1 MNILVVYINAV
12 DPVRGGTERVS
23 YTVAEA
29 LKKKGHSV
37 YFLATHA
44 TAADK
49 RFEQQK
55 EYFLIDSQVSYEER
69 KQKIIEICR
78 DLCIDVVI
86 NECAEFGL
94 GTILSNKVLKGTK
107 VISCTHLDIYG
118 LVKYFHRPNP
128 VSRIKRGILSFLA
141 FFGIYPHYIKH
152 YIMYKKIF
160 REVVHGSDAVVAVT
174 PIIAE
179 QIKQFVG
186 VKSDK
191 ITSILNPLTSDSL
204 QPFYDAA
211 AKEKVLLYVGRL
223 SHTKNVDLILKSWNK
238 IAAQYPEWSL
248 EIAGEGDEKSRLVS
262 LVERNRIPR
271 VRFHGQVSNL
281 APLYSRAEY
290 LLLASDSESF
300 SCVVLESMAYGCHPI
315 VFDYPSA
322 PIVIPNPQL
331 GTRVKRHSCRAFA
344 RTVANAISSGVTNR
358 DVMHKVAE
366 HLSQFDMDKLV
377 LQWLALL
384 EQIQISPEHD

>member
-12 DPVRGGTERVS
+12 NPVKGGTERVS

-49 RFEQQK
+49 EFEQKK
-55 EYFLIDSQVSYEER
+55 EYFLIDSQACHEER

-78 DLCIDVVI
+78 DLRIDVVI
-86 NECAEFGL
+86 NECAEVGL
-94 GTILSNKVLKGTK
+94 GSILCNKVLTGTK

-118 LVKYFHRPNP
+118 MVRYFHRPNP
-128 VSRIKRGILSFLA
+128 VSRIKRGILSCLA
-141 FFGIYPHYIKH
+141 FFGIYPHYIKY
-152 YIMYKKIF
+152 YIRYKKIF

-174 PIIAE
+174 PVIAE

-186 VKSDK
+186 IKSDK

-204 QPFYDAA
+204 QPFYDTA

-223 SHTKNVDLILKSWNK
+223 SHTKNVDLILKAWNK
-238 IAAQYPEWSL
+238 IASRHPDWSL
-248 EIAGEGDEKSRLVS
+248 EIAGDGDEKARLVS
-262 LVERNRIPR
+262 LVEQARIPR

-290 LLLASDSESF
+290 LLLASDTESF

-322 PIVIPNPQL
+322 PIVIPDAQL
-331 GTRVKRHSCRAFA
+331 GTRVAKHSAAALACAI
-344 RTVANAISSGVTNR
+344 TGAISTGVSNR
-358 DVMHKVAE
+358 DVMQKVAE
-366 HLSQFDMDKLV
+366 HLRQFDMDKLV
-377 LQWLALL
+377 DHWQALL
-384 EQIQISPEHD
+384 ERVHSV